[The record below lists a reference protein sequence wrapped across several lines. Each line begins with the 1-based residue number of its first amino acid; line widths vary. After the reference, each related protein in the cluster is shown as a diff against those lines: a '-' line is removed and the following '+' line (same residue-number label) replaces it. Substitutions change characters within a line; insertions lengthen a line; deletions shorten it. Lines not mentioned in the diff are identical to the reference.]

1 MMNYSVAFTP
11 FLCSTLSRCERNVKS
26 INDALQSFLLHFAS
40 KQEKIRFK
48 VQRNNSNENE
58 EIFRQWRVKRALNV
72 VNKRLSAIFYL
83 RLETNSGKFF
93 AREHCSN
100 KNISP
105 YWSDYVDTT
114 MELLEAL
121 IELSTC
127 LATFPAFH
135 DSKVAKLVIKVE
147 AIEWWLTIHVSHNE
161 GDSAIPWV
169 CIRRH
174 SNSSSVTL
182 TF

>member
-1 MMNYSVAFTP
+1 MNYSAAFTQ
-11 FLCSTLSRCERNVKS
+11 FLCSTLSRWERNVKS
-26 INDALQSFLLHFAS
+26 INDALQSFLFHFSS

-48 VQRNNSNENE
+48 VPRNNSNENE

-83 RLETNSGKFF
+83 RLEANSGKKF

-114 MELLEAL
+114 IELLEAL

-127 LATFPAFH
+127 LETFLTFH
-135 DSKVAKLVIKVE
+135 DSKVAKLVIKVKV
-147 AIEWWLTIHVSHNE
+147 IEWLLTVHISHHE
-161 GDSAIPWV
+161 GNSAIPWV

-174 SNSSSVTL
+174 SNSSSPVTL